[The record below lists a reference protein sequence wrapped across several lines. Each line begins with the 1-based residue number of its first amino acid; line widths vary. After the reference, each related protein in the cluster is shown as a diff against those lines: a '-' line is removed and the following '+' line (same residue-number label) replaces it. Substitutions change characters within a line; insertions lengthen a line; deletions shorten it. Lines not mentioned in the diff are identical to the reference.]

1 MRSIPLALAWL
12 DGHDPVAV
20 VAWRDP
26 AVERTGHPAL
36 GRYAETYWLPVLG
49 PTSLWALRRLAGWLT
64 DRPGGFPLPLGR
76 FADELGLGHG
86 RGQRGPHVRALARLV
101 AFDMAR
107 IDGDRLA
114 VRLAVPTMHDRLID
128 RLPNHL
134 AALHPFDAA
143 PEPLPSPRC
152 A

>member
-1 MRSIPLALAWL
+1 MRSIPLSLAWL
-12 DGHDPVAV
+12 VEHDPAAV
-20 VAWRDP
+20 VTWRDP
-26 AVERTGHPAL
+26 ATERTGHPVL

-64 DRPGGFPLPLGR
+64 EQPGGFPLPLER
-76 FADELGLGHG
+76 FAAELGLGHTRG
-86 RGQRGPHVRALARLV
+86 RHGPHVRALARLV

-114 VRLAVPTMHDRLID
+114 VRLAVPTMHDRLIA
-128 RLPNHL
+128 RLPAHL
-134 AALHPFDAA
+134 AALHDYDAA
-143 PEPLPSPRC
+143 PEPLPIPRC

>member
-1 MRSIPLALAWL
+1 MRSVPLSLAWL
-12 DGHDPVAV
+12 DEHDPVAV

-26 AVERTGHPAL
+26 AVERSGHPVL

-64 DRPGGFPLPLGR
+64 DQPAVFPLPLER
-76 FADELGLGHG
+76 FADELGLGQVQG
-86 RGQRGPHVRALARLV
+86 RRGPPVRALARLV
-101 AFDMAR
+101 AFDLAR

-114 VRLAVPTMHDRLID
+114 VRLAVPTMRDRLIA
-128 RLPNHL
+128 RLPPHL
-134 AALHPFDAA
+134 AALHDFDAA
-143 PEPLPSPRC
+143 PEPVGVPRC